1 MLGDAQAAA
10 PRSLQ
15 MVVAWGKWARLWKVL
30 WTVWEADLARL
41 VRALDLCSSYVRV
54 SFVDRH
60 ILHLDIDAF
69 LASVE
74 QLRDPAVLGKPVAVG
89 TGVVASRSYEAKR
102 LGVETAM
109 PLHEAVRRCP
119 ELIVREGDSRLV
131 ERYRQKVAEVIRRF
145 SPVVEICSLDDFYAD
160 LTGVP
165 LMVEQVLQ
173 DPSCVVSERSLTGL
187 CRELR
192 KQVRKETGLSIAQ
205 GLGSTRTVA
214 RLATTKAKPGGIC
227 EVPHGCERDFLADF
241 SIDLV
246 PGIGPKSQQ
255 LLRKVGIESVRQL
268 WTVDRELL
276 RQSFGVRGDDI
287 WLRCRGLDDAP
298 VKETPTLR
306 SISRET
312 SFEPRTDVAS
322 QQRSFLR
329 GMLAYLLDRATT
341 ELRQQR
347 LLARTVQ
354 VRLRHVDG
362 VHGERS
368 RSIREATDRTDLCME
383 MAGALLD
390 ELLTRRV
397 LVRLVGV
404 TLTSLEPHGT
414 RQGQLFGEED
424 TSRQKLFAAVD
435 AVRKRHGFGAL
446 VIGAASDL
454 LGQVP
459 HGPHGFRLRTPS
471 LTK

>member
-1 MLGDAQAAA
+1 M
-10 PRSLQ
+10 
-15 MVVAWGKWARLWKVL
+15 
-30 WTVWEADLARL
+30 
-41 VRALDLCSSYVRV
+41 
-54 SFVDRH
+54 DRR
-60 ILHLDIDAF
+60 ILHVDIDAF

-102 LGVETAM
+102 RGVDTAM
-109 PLHEAVRRCP
+109 PLHEALRRCP

-131 ERYRQKVAEVIRRF
+131 ERYRQKVAEVIQRF
-145 SPVVEICSLDDFYAD
+145 SPVVEVCSLDDFYAD

-165 LMVEQVLQ
+165 LVVAQVIE
-173 DPSCVVSERSLTGL
+173 DPTELSSERTLAGL

-227 EVPHGCERDFLADF
+227 EVPTGHEREFLADF
-241 SIDLV
+241 SIDLL
-246 PGIGPKSQQ
+246 PGVGPKSQQ
-255 LLRKVGIESVRQL
+255 LLHKVGIDSVRQL
-268 WTVDRELL
+268 WGVDRELL
-276 RQSFGVRGDDI
+276 RQSFGARGDDI

-298 VKETPTLR
+298 VKATPTLR

-312 SFEPRTDVAS
+312 SFEPRDEVGS

-341 ELRQQR
+341 ELRQQQ

-354 VRLRHVDG
+354 VKLRHVDG
-362 VHGERS
+362 ISGERS
-368 RSIREATDRTDLCME
+368 RSIREASDRTDVWMDI
-383 MAGALLD
+383 AGTLLD
-390 ELLTRRV
+390 ELLSRRV

-404 TLTSLEPHGT
+404 TLTSLQPRGLH
-414 RQGQLFGEED
+414 QGQLFAAED

-435 AVRKRHGFGAL
+435 AVRKRHGFGSL
-446 VIGAASDL
+446 VVGASSEL

>member
-1 MLGDAQAAA
+1 M
-10 PRSLQ
+10 
-15 MVVAWGKWARLWKVL
+15 
-30 WTVWEADLARL
+30 
-41 VRALDLCSSYVRV
+41 
-54 SFVDRH
+54 DRH
-60 ILHLDIDAF
+60 ILHVDIDAF

-109 PLHEAVRRCP
+109 PLHEAARRCP

-145 SPVVEICSLDDFYAD
+145 SPVVEVCSLDDFYAD

-165 LMVEQVLQ
+165 LVVEQVLD
-173 DPSCVVSERSLTGL
+173 DPTGVVSERSLAGL

-214 RLATTKAKPGGIC
+214 RLATAKAKPGGIC
-227 EVPHGCERDFLADF
+227 EVPHGRERDFLADF

-276 RQSFGVRGDDI
+276 RQSFGARGDDI

-298 VKETPTLR
+298 VEQTPTLR

-312 SFEPRTDVAS
+312 SFEPRADAGT

-329 GMLAYLLDRATT
+329 GMLAYLMDRATT

-354 VRLRHVDG
+354 VRLRHIDG
-362 VHGERS
+362 IHGERS

-390 ELLTRRV
+390 ELLARRV

-404 TLTSLEPHGT
+404 TLTSLEPQGV
-414 RQGQLFGEED
+414 RQGQLFAAED

-446 VIGAASDL
+446 VVGAASDL